1 MKIYI
6 VYRLGDYDEPQAI
19 ALKKEEAEK
28 LKAIYEKSDPH
39 PNPIYWIAEKT
50 LTDKAIEI

>member
-6 VYRLGDYDEPQAI
+6 VYCCNDYDEPQAL
-19 ALKKEEAEK
+19 ALKKEEAER
-28 LKAIYEKSDPH
+28 LMEIYKKSDPR
-39 PNPIYWIAEKT
+39 PNRIYWVDERT

>member
-6 VYRLGDYDEPQAI
+6 VYRLRDYDEPQAI
-19 ALKKEEAEK
+19 ALQKEEAEK

-39 PNPIYWIAEKT
+39 PNPIYWIAERT

>member
-6 VYRLGDYDEPQAI
+6 VYRVRDYEEPQAI
-19 ALKKEEAEK
+19 ALTYEEAEK
-28 LKAIYEKSDPH
+28 MMNALLSHNHRQIL
-39 PNPIYWIAEKT
+39 WIEEKT